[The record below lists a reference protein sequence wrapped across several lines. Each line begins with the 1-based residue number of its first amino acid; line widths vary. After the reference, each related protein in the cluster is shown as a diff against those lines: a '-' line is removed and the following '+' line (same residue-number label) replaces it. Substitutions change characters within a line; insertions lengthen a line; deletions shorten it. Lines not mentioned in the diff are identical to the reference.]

1 MSTIVLGAGLSGL
14 SAAHH
19 LGGDC
24 EVFEQE
30 PWIGGHSHTHAI
42 DGFRFD
48 EGAHVFFGQD
58 DISREFVW
66 EPLKDEMEHHQAE
79 IWNHYDGQRF
89 GRYPVQANAA
99 ALDPELATRCV
110 LDFIAAAQQ
119 DAGVPSNYEAWCY
132 ASFGRAFADNFMLR
146 YARKVWTVEPSEMTT
161 EWLGSKVGGR
171 ISRPSL
177 EDVLKGAI
185 DKNPQVLN
193 YLTRFSY
200 PKTGFGRIP
209 EKLGAGLPVRTSCG
223 LAQLDGRSRRLT
235 FADGTTRNYETAI
248 STIPLPSL
256 VAMDKSAP
264 EEVQRAASDLMW
276 TSLRCVNLGI
286 DRPDLGPGHWVYF
299 YDHDIPFFRISF
311 PSKFA
316 PGMAPLGHGSI
327 SCEIAYSKRKP
338 LDEAGLNERVVA
350 ALRATGVL
358 RPDDKIVAMGQTTS
372 PFAYVVFDH
381 QRNRA
386 VARIHSWM
394 NEIGLIP
401 CGRFAEWGYQW
412 SFEAIECGR
421 LAAARV
427 RALGR

>member
-24 EVFEQE
+24 EVFEKE
-30 PWIGGHSHTHAI
+30 PWIGGHSHTHSF

-66 EPLKDEMEHHQAE
+66 EPLTDEMEHHQAE

-110 LDFIAAAQQ
+110 LDFIAATQQ
-119 DAGVPSNYEAWCY
+119 DAGAPSNYEAWCY

-185 DKNPQVLN
+185 NKNPQVLN

-209 EKLGAGLPVRTSCG
+209 ERLGAGLPVRTSCG
-223 LAQLDGRSRRLT
+223 LAKLDGRARMLT
-235 FADGTTRNYETAI
+235 FTDGSARTYDAAI
-248 STIPLPSL
+248 STIPLPDL
-256 VAMDKSAP
+256 VAMDEQAP
-264 EEVQRAASDLMW
+264 EVVRRAADALMW

-286 DRPDLGPGHWVYF
+286 NRPAVGPGHWVYF
-299 YDHDIPFFRISF
+299 YDHEIPFFRISF
-311 PSKFA
+311 PSKFSKE
-316 PGMAPLGHGSI
+316 MAPPGHSSI

-338 LDEAGLNERVVA
+338 LNESDLNERVVA
-350 ALRATGVL
+350 ALQATGIL
-358 RPDDKIVAMGQTTS
+358 RPDDKVVVVGQTTS
-372 PFAYVVFDH
+372 LFAYVVFDH
-381 QRNRA
+381 QRNQA
-386 VARIHSWM
+386 VATIHDWM

-412 SFEAIECGR
+412 SFEAIECGQR
-421 LAAARV
+421 AAARV